1 MPQQIKMTL
10 FSGNPSPLLLKS
22 LYNTPTLPSLPKISS
37 LNSPMIS
44 RVHNQKAGCSSCG
57 RH

>member
-1 MPQQIKMTL
+1 LK
-10 FSGNPSPLLLKS
+10 LLYKS
-22 LYNTPTLPSLPKISS
+22 TPLPSLPKLTT

-44 RVHNQKAGCSSCG
+44 RVHNQKAGCSSCS

>member
-1 MPQQIKMTL
+1 MPQQIKMVL
-10 FSGNPSPLLLKS
+10 FNGNLSPEHLKLLYKS
-22 LYNTPTLPSLPKISS
+22 TPLPSLPKLTT

-44 RVHNQKAGCSSCG
+44 RVHNQKAGCSSCS